1 MVNNERPC
9 LRARAALVPW
19 HRPAVISGLLLV
31 SSCYSY
37 GPPPSVA
44 PEAGTHVSIRLSSDA
59 TRDLALLIGPGVVYV
74 EGVVLGDDSAGLHL
88 AIRHVEGRGGGSSS
102 SWTGE
107 PFTFAHNSYV
117 SLEVRH
123 LSVPGTVLL
132 GGLGVAAV
140 VAMTQAF
147 GASGTANT
155 PVGGNGNPTQ

>member
-1 MVNNERPC
+1 MVNNEQLFPRV
-9 LRARAALVPW
+9 RAALVRW
-19 HRPAVISGLLLV
+19 HRPAVVSGVLLT

-37 GPPPSVA
+37 GPPRGVVPA
-44 PEAGTHVSIRLSSDA
+44 AGTHVSIRLSSDA
-59 TRDLALLIGPGVVYV
+59 TLDLAPQIGAGVTYV

-88 AIRHVEGRGGGSSS
+88 SVMHVEGRGGGFSS

-107 PFTFAHNSYV
+107 PFVFRHDSYL

-140 VAMTQAF
+140 VGMTQAF
-147 GASGTANT
+147 GARGTANT
-155 PVGGNGNPTQ
+155 PVGGTGNPTQ